1 MTNTR
6 RLLALALV
14 PALAVPL
21 AAGFR
26 DAPEASGAAQR
37 TGRLTDRVWIRVR
50 PAEPAG
56 SFRVFLPNGSVLT
69 GSCRETYRVD
79 PWRMISASRLTI
91 TEGTEAIPADV
102 AFQGSELRLRLR
114 LARGA
119 TREERYRPARVPYQ
133 CPEGAGAQ

>member
-6 RLLALALV
+6 RFLALALV

-21 AAGFR
+21 AAGLG
-26 DAPEASGAAQR
+26 AGGGEAAEQQ
-37 TGRLTDRVWIRVR
+37 TGRLTGRVWMRVQ

-79 PWRMISASRLTI
+79 PWRMSSASRLTI

-102 AFQGSELRLRLR
+102 SFRGEELRLRIR
-114 LARGA
+114 LVRGG
-119 TREERYRPARVPYQ
+119 TLEERYRPARVPYL
-133 CPEGAGAQ
+133 CPEGANAQ